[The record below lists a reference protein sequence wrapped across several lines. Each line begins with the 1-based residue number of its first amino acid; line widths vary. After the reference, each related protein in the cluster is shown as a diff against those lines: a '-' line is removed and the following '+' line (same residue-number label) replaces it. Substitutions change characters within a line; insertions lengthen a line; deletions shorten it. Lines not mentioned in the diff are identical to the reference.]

1 LEFQDDPPKWACV
14 SVTGGPCSSKE
25 IRVLI
30 QKVALIMDVIDE
42 DPELTR
48 LSDEEGSSKATSFR
62 QRVRHIR
69 TLALQGDESAV
80 LNELEDLLGQ
90 CRGPLDRWREEV
102 TRALADLR

>member
-1 LEFQDDPPKWACV
+1 
-14 SVTGGPCSSKE
+14 
-25 IRVLI
+25 VLI

-48 LSDEEGSSKATSFR
+48 LIDEEGSSQANAFR

-69 TLALQGDESAV
+69 TLALQGQGNESVV

-90 CRGPLDRWREEV
+90 CRGPLDRWRDEV
-102 TRALADLR
+102 TRALEGLR